1 MESDAADGSEVE
13 METFLVQVF
22 VPAADVSR
30 GGGLHG
36 VVRHVDTGT
45 ETPFRNDA
53 EVLAL
58 LRRADA
64 HPPLP
69 HPDQKENER

>member
-1 MESDAADGSEVE
+1 MADGSEVE

-22 VPAADVSR
+22 VPADDVSR
-30 GGGLHG
+30 GGALHG
-36 VVRHVDTGT
+36 VVRHVATGV
-45 ETPFRNDA
+45 ETPFRNEA
-53 EVLAL
+53 EVLGL

-69 HPDQKENER
+69 PDKKENER

>member
-1 MESDAADGSEVE
+1 METDTADGSEEE

-22 VPAADVSR
+22 VHADDVSR
-30 GGGLHG
+30 GGDLHG
-36 VVRHVDTGT
+36 IVRHVATGT

-53 EVLAL
+53 EVLGL

-64 HPPLP
+64 HPPLA
-69 HPDQKENER
+69 PDQKENER